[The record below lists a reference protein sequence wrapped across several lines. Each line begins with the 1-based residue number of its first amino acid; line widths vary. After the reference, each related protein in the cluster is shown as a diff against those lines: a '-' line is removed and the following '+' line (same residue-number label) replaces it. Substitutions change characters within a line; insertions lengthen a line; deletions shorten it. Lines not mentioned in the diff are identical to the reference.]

1 MFAKLMLK
9 TAAMLHSVAAAT
21 QVDAIR
27 AAINADLAVVCK
39 EMATNT
45 SVVLVAEYEGLIV
58 DLKATREVAVEEA
71 LTLAQEADVEEE
83 VVNTSYASLVWTYV
97 PTKEEKEKSAT
108 LLEELQ
114 ILINNSN
121 TTSAKKAK
129 AARIVL
135 RKMKKLATSSEAEM
149 LQNLI
154 NKADKQLLAEVKQL
168 IA

>member
-1 MFAKLMLK
+1 
-9 TAAMLHSVAAAT
+9 MLHSVAAAT

-97 PTKEEKEKSAT
+97 PTEGEKEKSAM
-108 LLEELQ
+108 LLQELT
-114 ILINNSN
+114 IALNSSTTN
-121 TTSAKKAK
+121 TKKAK
-129 AARIVL
+129 AVRIVL